1 MKGFIKGMTAGIKS
15 LAPVVMLLFFIT
27 GCAMQEE
34 AEEKIRDLEFTVIAK
49 EEQPQALLEV
59 IEEKKANPFQ
69 ISYSLGDDL
78 YLAVGYGEQQTGG
91 YSISVD
97 ALYETENNVVVDTT
111 LIGPSVDE
119 KVIDSI
125 TYPYVVIK
133 TELID
138 KDVDFR

>member
-1 MKGFIKGMTAGIKS
+1 
-15 LAPVVMLLFFIT
+15 
-27 GCAMQEE
+27 MQEE